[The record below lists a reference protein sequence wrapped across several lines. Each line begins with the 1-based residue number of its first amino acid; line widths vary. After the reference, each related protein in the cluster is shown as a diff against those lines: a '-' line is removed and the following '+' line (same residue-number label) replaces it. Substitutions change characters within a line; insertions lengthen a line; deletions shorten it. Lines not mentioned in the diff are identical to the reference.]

1 MKDFK
6 LFYYLLENKDKSSNY
21 PFVFLCTYNTKDNS
35 IERPIKYALTEF
47 SKDKKLIDLLSF
59 LDCEKRKNTLI
70 AGLINQDIFYAPC
83 MITLEEANR
92 FIDEAVKY
100 EKDVEVRLPKWKKP
114 EKVQIQPEFEKNKVS
129 LGVTDFNINVFISK
143 QKFSTEQLEEIVE
156 NNSFLAM
163 IKNRWVKLDKK
174 QINKTLKVIKN
185 LKESIEKENINDV
198 KEILDAEKEKLKEE
212 DIDLKID
219 NSFWLI
225 YLENKLK
232 NTKIE
237 SEIDLNG
244 LTTKPFDYQITG
256 IKWLTSM
263 YNMKLGG
270 ILGDEPGLGKTLMT
284 LGMIQSVTNT
294 YGKQKILVIA
304 PTSLIGNWQLEAAK
318 HTPNLKT
325 YVAHSS
331 YNRSSSKIE
340 IENFN
345 SYDIFIA
352 TYNGV
357 QNQKWILQENW
368 DMVILDEAQYIKN
381 PKTKRTLTIKQLKSK
396 FRLAIS
402 GTILENNLTDLW
414 SSMDFLNPNLFG
426 SISNFRKFNTEER
439 LPILKQIM
447 KSFILRRKKTNVTN
461 LPNKNIIDVPI
472 TMSIKQIA
480 LYQNIIDKIK
490 NKEMSVLS
498 SLIKLKQITNHP
510 SQYLG
515 DGVYNITDSGKF
527 IKLLELCKIIKDK
540 SETPIIFTQFT
551 EIIPAIVMLLN
562 QVFDK
567 RGVFIDGSVTPKKRT
582 EIVSS
587 FQKGNYGFLVASSKA
602 VNAGITLTYSNNII
616 FFDLLWNM
624 SSMEQCMDRVHRISQ
639 EKEVFVYRFVTEGT
653 IEEGI
658 INLIESKHELFKSVI
673 PEEQEEL
680 IEKEFINLFKD
691 NLMVA

>member
-6 LFYYLLENKDKSSNY
+6 LFYYLLENKDNSNNY
-21 PFVFLCTYNTKDNS
+21 PFVFFCTYNTENNS

-47 SKDKKLIDLLSF
+47 SKDKKLVELLSF
-59 LDCEKRKNTLI
+59 LDCEKRKNTFV
-70 AGLINQDIFYAPC
+70 AKLINQDIFYSPC

-92 FIDEAVKY
+92 FVNESVKY

-114 EKVQIQPEFEKNKVS
+114 EKVQIYPEFEKSKVS
-129 LGVTDFNINVFISK
+129 LGVTDFNINVFIGK
-143 QKFSTEQLEEIVE
+143 QKFSPEQLEEIVE

-163 IKNRWVKLDKK
+163 IKNKWVKLDRN
-174 QINKTLKVIKN
+174 QISKTLKVIEN
-185 LKESIEKENINDV
+185 LKESVEKENVNDV
-198 KEILDAEKEKLKEE
+198 KKFIDEEKEKLKEE

-219 NSFWLI
+219 NSFWLV
-225 YLENKLK
+225 YLEKKLK
-232 NTKIE
+232 DIR
-237 SEIDLNG
+237 SEPNIDLNG
-244 LTTKPFDYQITG
+244 LITKPFDYQITG
-256 IKWLTSM
+256 IKWLVSM
-263 YNMKLGG
+263 YEMKLGG

-284 LGMIQSVTNT
+284 LGMIQSITNT
-294 YGKQKILVIA
+294 HGKQKVLVVA
-304 PTSLIGNWQLEAAK
+304 PTSLIGNWQLEAQT
-318 HTPNLKT
+318 HTPDLQT

-331 YNRSSSKIE
+331 FNKNSSKSGIK
-340 IENFN
+340 NFN
-345 SYDIFIA
+345 NYDIFIV

-357 QNQKWILQENW
+357 QNQEWILQEDW
-368 DMVILDEAQYIKN
+368 DMIILDEAQYIKN

-414 SSMDFLNPNLFG
+414 SSMDFLNPDLFG
-426 SISNFRKFNTEER
+426 SVSNFRKFNTEDR

-447 KSFILRRKKTNVTN
+447 KSFILRRKKTSVID
-461 LPNKNIIDVPI
+461 LPKKNIIDVPI
-472 TMSIKQIA
+472 TMSVKQIA
-480 LYQNIIDKIK
+480 LYQNVIDKIK
-490 NKEMSVLS
+490 DKEITVLS

-515 DGVYNITDSGKF
+515 DGRYNIEDSGKF
-527 IKLLELCKIIKDK
+527 IKLLELCKTIKEK

-551 EIIPAIVMLLN
+551 EIIPAMVALLN

-567 RGVFIDGSVTPKKRT
+567 SGVFIDGSITPKKRSK
-582 EIVSS
+582 IVAD
-587 FQKGNYGFLVASSKA
+587 FQKGTYGFLIASSKA
-602 VNAGITLTYSNNII
+602 VNAGITLTYANNII

-639 EKEVFVYRFVTEGT
+639 KKDVFVYRFITEGT

-658 INLIESKHELFKSVI
+658 ANLIQSKHELFKAVI